1 MFLDISKWNF
11 ISQEFILM
19 LFSWKFQNLMNFKER
34 ILAFSDRKWW
44 FLSNKMRT
52 CMFESSCCLFW
63 THLLLAQVFFDNEWT
78 ILSSRISDDLTKN
91 SFKLFLSWPLWVQ
104 SNCFCIESKGS
115 FLCCYPH
122 NCFCFVLF
130 ESSEFQNFQ
139 NCRKCL
145 LIVLQVCPGLMFH
158 YSQL

>member
-44 FLSNKMRT
+44 FLSNKMGT
-52 CMFESSCCLFW
+52 YMFESSCCLFW

-104 SNCFCIESKGS
+104 SNSFCIESKGS
-115 FLCCYPH
+115 FWTSREVPSLALFITYFWLCW
-122 NCFCFVLF
+122 FFTAVQAAL
-130 ESSEFQNFQ
+130 
-139 NCRKCL
+139 
-145 LIVLQVCPGLMFH
+145 
-158 YSQL
+158 